1 MPLIY
6 NQILYYEIKGGI
18 CLDILKRIF
27 ALLGKHK
34 KRTAVAVALLIIVVL
49 TRLVS
54 PYLTKI
60 LVDDVIK
67 DKQID
72 KLGKI
77 LILLVVLTIVRSIL
91 IYIRSYMF
99 EDISQNLVFDLRH
112 NMYTHL
118 QELPYEFYDNHRI
131 GDIMSRMTGDLEAI
145 RNFFAGGA
153 ITIIENSIHFIGA
166 LIILFNLNAKLTSM
180 VMFISPIL
188 AFVAWHFDKLIRPAF
203 SEIREQDA
211 ILNTRAQENISGV
224 RVVKAF
230 AREDYESKRFA
241 TENWKY
247 VQKNMRASYIWSTY
261 FPFMDFLSNLSPIIL
276 LGFGGYMVI
285 KGTIS
290 LGTLVA
296 FTGYM
301 WMITNPM
308 RMLGWLINMTEQ
320 AISSGEKIFY
330 YLDIGSS
337 IKEKENALFPENF
350 RGHICF
356 EDVSF
361 RYRQNYVLKNINLDI
376 PPGNTI
382 AIMGATG
389 SGKTSIVN
397 LLGRF
402 YDCSR
407 GRITIDGIDI
417 KDYKLKELRRQIGYV
432 MQETF
437 LFSETI
443 KANIAFGR
451 MDASMEEIIK
461 AAKIAQ
467 AHDFIMEMPYG
478 YDTIIGERGMG
489 LSGGQKQ
496 RIAIARAILID
507 PKILILD
514 DSTSSVDMETEYKIQ
529 KALKDVTRNRT
540 TFIIAHRISSVKDAD
555 EIIILDNGEIKERGT
570 HETLLT
576 KKGLYYDM
584 FRKQYKDFDEINIGG
599 QVI

>member
-1 MPLIY
+1 M
-6 NQILYYEIKGGI
+6 
-18 CLDILKRIF
+18 DVLKRIF
-27 ALLGKHK
+27 ALLSNYK
-34 KRTAVAVALLIIVVL
+34 KRTAIAVALLIIVVL

-67 DKQID
+67 DGQIQ
-72 KLGKI
+72 KLANI
-77 LILLVVLTIVRSIL
+77 LILLVVLAILRSVL

-99 EDISQNLVFDLRH
+99 EDISQNLIFDLRH

-131 GDIMSRMTGDLEAI
+131 GNIMSRMTGDLESI

-166 LIILFNLNAKLTSM
+166 LIVIFSLNVKLASVVILITPL
-180 VMFISPIL
+180 L
-188 AFVAWHFDKLIRPAF
+188 AFVAWQFDKLIRPAF
-203 SEIREQDA
+203 GEIREQDA
-211 ILNTRAQENISGV
+211 VLNTRAQENISGV

-230 AREDYESKRFA
+230 AREDYESERFA
-241 TENWKY
+241 TENRK
-247 VQKNMRASYIWSTY
+247 QMEKNLQASYIWAKY
-261 FPFMDFLSNLSPIIL
+261 FPFMDFLSSLSPVIL

-285 KGTIS
+285 KGSIS

-330 YLDIGSS
+330 YLDLGSS
-337 IKEKENALFPENF
+337 IKEKKDAVFPKDF
-350 RGHICF
+350 AGHIQF

-361 RYRQNYVLKNINLDI
+361 RYRQNDVLKNIDLDV
-376 PPGNTI
+376 PPGSTI

-389 SGKTSIVN
+389 AGKTSIVN

-402 YDCSR
+402 YDCSC
-407 GRITIDGIDI
+407 GRIILDGIDI
-417 KDYKLKELRRQIGYV
+417 RDYKLKELRSQMGYV

-451 MDASMEEIIK
+451 VDAPMDEIIE

-496 RIAIARAILID
+496 RIAIARAILKQ

-529 KALKDVTRNRT
+529 KALKHVTHDMT

-555 EIIILDNGEIKERGT
+555 QIIVLDNGEIIERGT
-570 HETLLT
+570 HKTLLD
-576 KKGLYYDM
+576 KKGLYYNM
-584 FRKQYKDFDEINIGG
+584 YREQYKDFDAINTGK

>member
-1 MPLIY
+1 
-6 NQILYYEIKGGI
+6 
-18 CLDILKRIF
+18 
-27 ALLGKHK
+27 
-34 KRTAVAVALLIIVVL
+34 
-49 TRLVS
+49 
-54 PYLTKI
+54 
-60 LVDDVIK
+60 
-67 DKQID
+67 
-72 KLGKI
+72 
-77 LILLVVLTIVRSIL
+77 
-91 IYIRSYMF
+91 
-99 EDISQNLVFDLRH
+99 
-112 NMYTHL
+112 
-118 QELPYEFYDNHRI
+118 
-131 GDIMSRMTGDLEAI
+131 
-145 RNFFAGGA
+145 
-153 ITIIENSIHFIGA
+153 
-166 LIILFNLNAKLTSM
+166 
-180 VMFISPIL
+180 
-188 AFVAWHFDKLIRPAF
+188 

-376 PPGNTI
+376 PPGSTI

-555 EIIILDNGEIKERGT
+555 EIIVLDNGEIKERGT
-570 HETLLT
+570 HKTLLD
-576 KKGLYYDM
+576 KKGLYYNM
-584 FRKQYKDFDEINIGG
+584 YREQYKDFDAINTGK

>member
-1 MPLIY
+1 M
-6 NQILYYEIKGGI
+6 
-18 CLDILKRIF
+18 DILKRIF
-27 ALLGKHK
+27 ALLGNYK
-34 KRTAVAVALLIIVVL
+34 KRTALAVGLLIIVVL

-60 LVDDVIK
+60 LIDDVIK
-67 DKQID
+67 DGQID

-77 LILLVVLTIVRSIL
+77 LTLLVVLTVIRSIL
-91 IYIRSYMF
+91 IYLRSYMF

-112 NMYTHL
+112 RMYTHL

-131 GDIMSRMTGDLEAI
+131 GDIMSRMTGDIEGI

-153 ITIIENSIHFIGA
+153 ITIIENTIHFVGA
-166 LIILFNLNAKLTSM
+166 LIILFNLNVKLASIVILIT
-180 VMFISPIL
+180 PLL
-188 AFVAWHFDKLIRPAF
+188 AFVAWRFDKLIRPAF
-203 SEIREQDA
+203 GQIREQDA
-211 ILNTRAQENISGV
+211 VLNTRAQENISGV

-241 TENWKY
+241 KENRR
-247 VQKNMRASYIWSTY
+247 QMEKNIEASYIWATY
-261 FPFMDFLSNLSPIIL
+261 FPFMDFLSSVSPLVL

-285 KGTIS
+285 QGDIS

-301 WMITNPM
+301 WMITGPM

-330 YLDIGSS
+330 YLDFGSS
-337 IKEKENALFPENF
+337 IKEKKDAVFPEDF
-350 RGHICF
+350 KGHIRF

-361 RYRQNYVLKNINLDI
+361 KYRQNHVLRDINLDI
-376 PPGNTI
+376 APGSTI

-389 SGKTSIVN
+389 AGKTSIVN

-402 YDCSR
+402 YDCTS

-417 KDYKLKELRRQIGYV
+417 KDYKLKELRSQMGYV

-451 MDASMEEIIK
+451 VDASMNEIIE

-478 YDTIIGERGMG
+478 YDTIIGERGVG

-496 RIAIARAILID
+496 RIAIARAILKD

-514 DSTSSVDMETEYKIQ
+514 DSTSSVDMETEYEIQ
-529 KALKDVTRNRT
+529 KGLRQIAQGKT

-555 EIIILDNGEIKERGT
+555 EIIVLDNGRIAERGT
-570 HETLLT
+570 HETLLRER
-576 KKGLYYDM
+576 GLYHRMYRD
-584 FRKQYKDFDEINIGG
+584 QYKDFDEINTGK

>member
-1 MPLIY
+1 M
-6 NQILYYEIKGGI
+6 
-18 CLDILKRIF
+18 DILKRIF

>member
-1 MPLIY
+1 M
-6 NQILYYEIKGGI
+6 
-18 CLDILKRIF
+18 DVLKRIF
-27 ALLGKHK
+27 ALLSNYK
-34 KRTAVAVALLIIVVL
+34 KRTAIAVALLIIVVL

-67 DKQID
+67 DGQIQ
-72 KLGKI
+72 KLANI
-77 LILLVVLTIVRSIL
+77 LILLVVLAIIRSVL

-99 EDISQNLVFDLRH
+99 EDISQNLIFDLRH

-131 GDIMSRMTGDLEAI
+131 GNIMSRMTGDLESI

-166 LIILFNLNAKLTSM
+166 LIVIFSLNVKLASVVILITPL
-180 VMFISPIL
+180 L
-188 AFVAWHFDKLIRPAF
+188 AFVAWQFDKLIRPAF
-203 SEIREQDA
+203 GEIREQDA
-211 ILNTRAQENISGV
+211 VLNTRAQENISGV

-230 AREDYESKRFA
+230 AREDYESERFA
-241 TENWKY
+241 TENRK
-247 VQKNMRASYIWSTY
+247 QMEKNLQASYIWAKY
-261 FPFMDFLSNLSPIIL
+261 FPFMDFLSSLSPVIL

-285 KGTIS
+285 KGSIS

-330 YLDIGSS
+330 YLDLGSS
-337 IKEKENALFPENF
+337 IKEKKDAVFPKDF
-350 RGHICF
+350 AGHIQF

-361 RYRQNYVLKNINLDI
+361 RYRQNDVLKNIDLDV
-376 PPGNTI
+376 PPGSTM

-389 SGKTSIVN
+389 AGKTSIVN

-402 YDCSR
+402 YDCSC
-407 GRITIDGIDI
+407 GRIILDGIDI
-417 KDYKLKELRRQIGYV
+417 RDYKLKELRSQMGYV

-451 MDASMEEIIK
+451 VDAPMDEIIE

-496 RIAIARAILID
+496 RIAIARAILKQ

-529 KALKDVTRNRT
+529 KALKHVTHDMT

-555 EIIILDNGEIKERGT
+555 EIIVLDNGEIKERGT
-570 HETLLT
+570 HKTLLD
-576 KKGLYYDM
+576 KKGLYYNM
-584 FRKQYKDFDEINIGG
+584 YREQYKDFDAINTGK

>member
-1 MPLIY
+1 M
-6 NQILYYEIKGGI
+6 
-18 CLDILKRIF
+18 DILKRIF

-376 PPGNTI
+376 PPGSTI

>member
-1 MPLIY
+1 
-6 NQILYYEIKGGI
+6 
-18 CLDILKRIF
+18 
-27 ALLGKHK
+27 
-34 KRTAVAVALLIIVVL
+34 
-49 TRLVS
+49 
-54 PYLTKI
+54 
-60 LVDDVIK
+60 
-67 DKQID
+67 
-72 KLGKI
+72 
-77 LILLVVLTIVRSIL
+77 
-91 IYIRSYMF
+91 
-99 EDISQNLVFDLRH
+99 
-112 NMYTHL
+112 
-118 QELPYEFYDNHRI
+118 
-131 GDIMSRMTGDLEAI
+131 MTGDLEAI

-230 AREDYESKRFA
+230 GREDYESKRFA
-241 TENWKY
+241 TVNWKY

-361 RYRQNYVLKNINLDI
+361 R
-376 PPGNTI
+376 
-382 AIMGATG
+382 
-389 SGKTSIVN
+389 
-397 LLGRF
+397 
-402 YDCSR
+402 
-407 GRITIDGIDI
+407 
-417 KDYKLKELRRQIGYV
+417 
-432 MQETF
+432 
-437 LFSETI
+437 
-443 KANIAFGR
+443 
-451 MDASMEEIIK
+451 
-461 AAKIAQ
+461 
-467 AHDFIMEMPYG
+467 
-478 YDTIIGERGMG
+478 
-489 LSGGQKQ
+489 
-496 RIAIARAILID
+496 
-507 PKILILD
+507 
-514 DSTSSVDMETEYKIQ
+514 
-529 KALKDVTRNRT
+529 
-540 TFIIAHRISSVKDAD
+540 
-555 EIIILDNGEIKERGT
+555 
-570 HETLLT
+570 
-576 KKGLYYDM
+576 
-584 FRKQYKDFDEINIGG
+584 
-599 QVI
+599 